1 MCKYFIIVFLL
12 NVFYRGI
19 ILTIDWGLCGLWS
32 LFIAY
37 KLYKHQWI
45 NAEKNIS
52 TLYKLHVDKTFLYSY
67 YIVKKRHV
75 LTKKF
80 VTRFVLIQQ
89 KTNQIVPRESR
100 E

>member
-1 MCKYFIIVFLL
+1 MLKKIYQ
-12 NVFYRGI
+12 
-19 ILTIDWGLCGLWS
+19 
-32 LFIAY
+32 
-37 KLYKHQWI
+37 H
-45 NAEKNIS
+45 S
-52 TLYKLHVDKTFLYSY
+52 TNYMIDKTFLYSY